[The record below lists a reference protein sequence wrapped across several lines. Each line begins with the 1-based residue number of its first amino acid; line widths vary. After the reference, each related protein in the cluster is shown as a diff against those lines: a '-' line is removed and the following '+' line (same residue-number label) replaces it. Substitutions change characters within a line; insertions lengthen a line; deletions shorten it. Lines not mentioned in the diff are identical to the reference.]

1 MNNEYD
7 ESIFDQENVKLKDVF
22 PDIERYF
29 QEDCYCPNEVYS
41 VDGFGYLLVYAD
53 APCKVIGKFPWSIHG
68 GSENETVTLV
78 VTTANSCT
86 KAMPIL
92 MNVWEEDGK
101 VTSAE
106 RYDLSED
113 NLNNITAYLKSECN
127 HFSLTEEEALAKETA
142 QLLGLCNGVI
152 VS

>member
-1 MNNEYD
+1 MMN
-7 ESIFDQENVKLKDVF
+7 ESLAHVF

-68 GSENETVTLV
+68 GSESETVTLV
-78 VTTANSCT
+78 VTTGNSCT
-86 KAMPIL
+86 KERAIL

-106 RYDLSED
+106 RYELSED
-113 NLNNITAYLKSECN
+113 NLNNIIAYLKGECN
-127 HFSLTEEEALAKETA
+127 HFKLTEADALAKETA
-142 QLLGLCNGVI
+142 QLLNLCSGII